1 MKAKPRGV
9 NSKQPLTER
18 LDRQRYWAVV
28 LQAVAL
34 VDILIETTVWYACRL
49 KIGGDHFG
57 VSSYL
62 ILDGDQQVFALQGF
76 VGLPLLIAAGIWY
89 FVIWCRTVRDKE
101 VRAALYNEMYLANK
115 HRSQRITLW
124 VVMCA
129 LLAGFFFEDYSQILR
144 QICEIIFFLG
154 FSTLKV
160 SWLILN
166 RSRRQTPERQTS
178 EKQPQK
184 Q

>member
-1 MKAKPRGV
+1 MLKNKTKTKNTMTAKLIE
-9 NSKQPLTER
+9 S

-34 VDILIETTVWYACRL
+34 LDILIETTVWYACRL
-49 KIGGDHFG
+49 KIGNDQFG

-62 ILDGDQQVFALQGF
+62 ILDGGHEVFALQGF
-76 VGLPLLIAAGIWY
+76 VGLPLLVAAGIWY
-89 FVIWCRTVRDKE
+89 FVIWCRIVRNKE
-101 VRAALYNEMYLANK
+101 LHAALHNEMYLANK

-129 LLAGFFFEDYSQILR
+129 LLAGFLFEDYSRILR
-144 QICEIIFFLG
+144 PICEIIFFLG

-166 RSRRQTPERQTS
+166 RSRRQTPERKT
-178 EKQPQK
+178 QK
-184 Q
+184 